1 MYFTWIFFAM
11 FSCGYIQSYTLQTQ
25 LLKHYKVVEGGAC
38 MFSSYGFDYVR
49 VPVMLV
55 SLQSK
60 VSTSPLFCVGTK
72 ILHSIPKIKTHIMRI
87 NTANLCN
94 NNCVRDFVETSS
106 RLCSMLNCES
116 GNRAETFLG
125 GIGTEDRFGI
135 TPLQWLTLSFCCSPN
150 RA

>member
-1 MYFTWIFFAM
+1 
-11 FSCGYIQSYTLQTQ
+11 
-25 LLKHYKVVEGGAC
+25 

-49 VPVMLV
+49 VPMMLV

-60 VSTSPLFCVGTK
+60 ASTSPLFCVGTK
-72 ILHSIPKIKTHIMRI
+72 TLHSIPKIKTHIMRI

-106 RLCSMLNCES
+106 RLCSMLYCES
-116 GNRAETFLG
+116 GNKAETFLG
-125 GIGTEDRFGI
+125 GIGTEGRFGI
-135 TPLQWLTLSFCCSPN
+135 TSLQLLTLSFCCSPN